1 MSGFWHR
8 VTGLLAAVAVAGA
21 AGGATEARQQ
31 RLLTIDDL
39 YDPAKKVNFGSP
51 AFGPGLTWLNETEL
65 LRSKETR
72 TPEGSRTELVRVD
85 AATGK
90 ESPLFDGARLAAA
103 LSGVPGIT
111 ADEAGRL
118 SRQRTYVMNPAKNA
132 LLVRAADDLF
142 HWSFGAE
149 RVTRLTSS
157 AGLEDEVTF
166 SPDGRLVAF
175 VRTHNLYVVD
185 LEGRERAL
193 TTDGHAQLLNGRLDW
208 VYQEEIYGRGTH
220 RAYWWS
226 PDSSRLAFLQLNE
239 APVPE
244 FTVVDHIP
252 YRQAVEVTDY
262 PKAGDPNPTVRLGVV
277 RAAGGDVQWI
287 DTSKYG
293 AAEHLIVSVGWTPD
307 GREVVHQVQNREQ
320 TWLDLNLGDA
330 SKGTAT
336 TLFRETTPA
345 WVSVLGEPS
354 WLGDGTF
361 LWLSERDGWQHL
373 YRYRRDG
380 TLVGRVTTGRWE
392 FDTLHG
398 VDEKAGQIY
407 FSGTERS
414 HIGRDVYRVKLDGS
428 GLTRLSERAGTHAA
442 SFNPSFTL
450 FVDRWS
456 DAATPPQTRVHRSD
470 GSEVRLVDGNE
481 VAALADYRLST
492 PEFVQVTTK
501 DGFVLE
507 AMLIKP
513 VDFDPSRKYP
523 VFQHTYAGP
532 HAPQVRNAWGG
543 TTMLYHQLLAQRGIA
558 VWVCDNRSASGKGA
572 ESAWV
577 AYKRL
582 GETELADIEECLGHL
597 KRQPWVDSNR
607 IGMSGWSYGGFM
619 TSYALTHST
628 SFAMGIAG
636 GSVTDWRDYDSIYTE
651 RYMLM
656 PQNNP
661 DGYARTAPRAA
672 AKNLHGQLFLIH
684 GTMDDNVHMQN
695 TLQFAYDL
703 QKAGKPF
710 ELMLYPKSRHGVS
723 DPQLVKHMRERM
735 LDFTLRTLKPEGPT
749 GGTR

>member
-1 MSGFWHR
+1 MA
-8 VTGLLAAVAVAGA
+8 LAVVVMAVAAEVLHA
-21 AGGATEARQQ
+21 QQ
-31 RLLTIDDL
+31 KLLTIDDL
-39 YDPAKKVNFGSP
+39 YDPVKRVNFGAPGFGSP
-51 AFGPGLTWLNETEL
+51 YVWLSDTEYM
-65 LRSKETR
+65 RVKESR
-72 TPEGSRTELVRVD
+72 TPEGPRTDLVRVN
-85 AATGK
+85 ALTGA
-90 ESPLFDGARLAAA
+90 ETPLFDASALASALAA
-103 LSGVPGIT
+103 VPGIT
-111 ADEAGRL
+111 ADEAARL
-118 SRQRTYVMNPAKNA
+118 GRQRSYVMNATRTA
-132 LLVRAADDLF
+132 LLVTAADDLF
-142 HWSFGAE
+142 YWSFGAT
-149 RVTRLTSS
+149 RVVRLTSS

-175 VRTHNLYVVD
+175 VRQHNLYVVD

-193 TTDGHAQLLNGRLDW
+193 TTDGHEQLLNGRLDW

-226 PDSSRLAFLQLNE
+226 PDGSRLAFLQLNE

-262 PKAGDPNPTVRLGVV
+262 PKAGDPNPTVKLGLV
-277 RAAGGDVQWI
+277 RAAGGGVQWV
-287 DTSKYG
+287 DTSKYA
-293 AAEHLIVSVGWTPD
+293 AAEHLIVNVDWTPD
-307 GREVVHQVQNREQ
+307 SKEVVYQVQDREQ

-330 SKGTAT
+330 SRGAT
-336 TLFRETTPA
+336 KTLFRETTKA
-345 WVSVLGEPS
+345 WVSVLAAPK
-354 WLGDGTF
+354 WLKDGTF

-373 YRYRRDG
+373 YRFKRDG
-380 TLVGRVTTGRWE
+380 APVGRITNGKWE
-392 FDTLHG
+392 FDTLYG
-398 VDEKAGQIY
+398 VDEAAGVIY
-407 FSGTERS
+407 FAGTERS
-414 HIGRDVYRVKLDGS
+414 HIGRDVYKVKLDGT
-428 GLTRLSERAGTHAA
+428 GLTRLSERAGTHVAT
-442 SFNPSFTL
+442 FNPAFTQYI
-450 FVDRWS
+450 DRWS
-456 DAATPPQTRVHRSD
+456 DVQTPSQVRLHKAD
-470 GSEVRLVDGNE
+470 GGEVRVIDRNE
-481 VAALADYRLST
+481 VAALKDYKLST
-492 PEFVQVTTK
+492 PEFVQVTTR
-501 DGFVLE
+501 DGFTLE
-507 AMLIKP
+507 ATLIKP
-513 VDFDPSRKYP
+513 IDFDPSRKYP

-558 VWVCDNRSASGKGA
+558 VWICDNRSASGKGA

-582 GETELADIEECLGHL
+582 GETELADIEECLGYL
-597 KRQPWVDSNR
+597 KQQPWVDASR
-607 IGMSGWSYGGFM
+607 IGIGGWSYGGFM

-684 GTMDDNVHMQN
+684 GTIDDNVHMQN
-695 TLQFAYDL
+695 TIQFAYDL

-710 ELMLYPKSRHGVS
+710 ELMLYPKSRHGVA

-735 LDFTLRTLKPEGPT
+735 LEFTLRTLKPEAGAA
-749 GGTR
+749 GTR